1 MNARKTPISPSLAM
15 NFKCSHEDE
24 YIFNVAAWGFLFKLD
39 LATESFSNSSTKCK
53 ELDP

>member
-1 MNARKTPISPSLAM
+1 M